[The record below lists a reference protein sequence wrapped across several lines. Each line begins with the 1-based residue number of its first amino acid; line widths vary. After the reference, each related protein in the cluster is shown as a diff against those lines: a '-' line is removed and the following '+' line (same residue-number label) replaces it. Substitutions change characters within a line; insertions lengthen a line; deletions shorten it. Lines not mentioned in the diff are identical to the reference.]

1 MPAKEAQ
8 IERTDDVRFR
18 LAMHGAGTGMAIAS
32 LDGILQDVNPS
43 LCRMLGYAG
52 EDLVGHHLSELA
64 HVDDRGRDDAL
75 ISDLLQGRQDCV
87 ELEKRCRH
95 HDGRV
100 LWGNL
105 NLGVMRDA
113 SDQPCNLILLVR
125 DISEQRARN
134 EVLEQRVQAQAAEL
148 QALNAQMELFA
159 AGVSHDLRAPL
170 RAIDGFAWQLEKHHA
185 AQLDSDGCAYLERI
199 RGAAGAMAGL
209 MDGLLE
215 LSRVSRGEVRQDP
228 VDLSLLAEWTGAE
241 LQEAEPGRAAV
252 IQVQPGLATSGDE
265 RMLKVLLSQ
274 LMGNA
279 WKFSPTDAPVRIEVG
294 GRDDAAGLQLWVRDW
309 GRGFEMA
316 YADKVFEPFK
326 RVHGAVQGGGH
337 GLGLA
342 IARRIVERHG
352 GSIGAESVP
361 GIGTTIRVILPSR
374 AAAA

>member
-1 MPAKEAQ
+1 MDA
-8 IERTDDVRFR
+8 
-18 LAMHGAGTGMAIAS
+18 AGTGMAIAS
-32 LDGILQDVNPS
+32 LDGILQNVNPA

-64 HVDDRGRDDAL
+64 HADDLAQDKAL
-75 ISDLLQGRQDCV
+75 ISDLLQGRQDYV
-87 ELEKRCRH
+87 EVEKRCRH
-95 HDGRV
+95 HDGHI
-100 LWGNL
+100 LWGSL
-105 NLGVMRDA
+105 NVGVMRDA
-113 SDQPCNLILLVR
+113 SDQPCNLILLLR
-125 DISEQRARN
+125 DCSEQRARN
-134 EVLEQRVQAQAAEL
+134 ELLEQRVQAQAAEL

-159 AGVSHDLRAPL
+159 TGVSHDLRAPL
-170 RAIDGFAWQLEKHHA
+170 RTIDGFAWQLERHHA
-185 AQLDSDGCAYLERI
+185 AQLDATGRDYLQRI
-199 RGAAGAMAGL
+199 RDAVGAMGGL
-209 MDGLLE
+209 IDGLLE
-215 LSRVSRGEVRQDP
+215 LSRVSRGTMQHAP
-228 VDLSLLAEWTGAE
+228 VDLTLLAEWVGAE

-265 RMLKVLLSQ
+265 RMLKVLLSE

-309 GRGFEMA
+309 GSGFEMA

-326 RVHGAVQGGGH
+326 RIHGFSQGGGH

-342 IARRIVERHG
+342 IARRIVERQG